1 MPTINTA
8 KKFFILMIIPFF
20 LFIGCSRKKLNNE
33 TLYFNLGTEPPTL
46 DPNLTSDSTSG
57 TVIQNLF
64 DGLVAYNVA
73 KPELPIVPKV
83 AKSWKISQNG
93 KVYTF
98 FLRDDVYWSDGK
110 KVTAYDFEYSWKRL
124 ITAATAAE
132 YAYFLFDVKNVQEFN
147 NGKIKDFS
155 KVGIKA
161 LNAETFQV
169 TLKKPVAYFIHI
181 PNFPVLSPIRQDVIE
196 KWGDQWTDPKHIITN
211 GPYKLASW
219 KHDYELIMERN
230 ENYFDTKAKTKRVHC
245 YMIVEASTTLSL
257 YETGKLD
264 ILSTVP
270 VPDIPRLKNLPE
282 FHAENYFSNYHIGLN
297 TEKPPLD
304 NVYVRRAL
312 NAAIDR
318 KEVVAVIGNAGQ
330 IPTASLI
337 PTH

>member
-73 KPELPIVPKV
+73 KPELPIFPKV
-83 AKSWKISQNG
+83 AKSWK
-93 KVYTF
+93 
-98 FLRDDVYWSDGK
+98 
-110 KVTAYDFEYSWKRL
+110 RL
-124 ITAATAAE
+124 IAAATAAE